1 MGLHVVVDL
10 SKCSGCR
17 YCEVWCS
24 FTHEKVFSTSF
35 SRIRVIKD
43 DVIGMDS
50 PIVCQQCVQAV
61 CVSVCPTGALYV
73 GSDGVVRL
81 ERMKCVRCGKC
92 LDACP
97 YGAVF
102 KDPVN
107 GFPLICDLCGG
118 RAVCVMKC
126 PTNAL
131 SLYPLTEVEVVGV
144 EGLGRRYELALT
156 EFGKLLERW
165 GVRVRVK

>member
-81 ERMKCVRCGKC
+81 ERMKCVGCGRC